1 MKKRILYLGNK
12 LSKHGSTTTVIE
24 TLGISLSK
32 EGYTITYASDK
43 KNQIHRMIDMI
54 FTTILNASNVDYV
67 LIDTY
72 STSSFYY
79 ALLVSQMCRLFRKKY
94 IPILHGGNLPNR
106 ITNSPFLSQLIFKN
120 SYKNVAPSA
129 YLLESFL
136 SKGYTNVLFIPNT
149 IEIDKYPFLERK
161 YIEPKLLW
169 VRSFSSIYNPK
180 MAIRVY
186 SEVIKEFPKSQLCMV
201 GPNKENMIDDCKL
214 YAKSLGVDVI
224 FMGKLSKQ
232 DWIELSLD
240 YNVFINTTHF
250 DNTPVSVIEAM
261 ALGLAVVSTNV
272 GGIPFLLKNEKNA
285 LLVEDDNSEQMAQAI
300 KTIFLNENLKKNM
313 IGNARKMVETFDWDI
328 VKHKWFEL
336 LK

>member
-1 MKKRILYLGNK
+1 MNKRILYIGNK

-32 EGYTITYASDK
+32 EGYTIIYASDK

-54 FTTILNASNVDYV
+54 FTTILNASRVDYV

-79 ALLVSQMCRLFRKKY
+79 ALLVSQLCRLFHIKY

-106 ITNSPFLSQLIFKN
+106 ITNSPFLCQLIFKN

-136 SKGYTNVLFIPNT
+136 SKSYTNLLFIPNT
-149 IEIDKYPFLERK
+149 IEITNYPFLERK
-161 YIEPKLLW
+161 SIEPKLLW

-180 MAIRVY
+180 MAIKVLF
-186 SEVIKEFPKSQLCMV
+186 EIQKEFPKSQLCMV
-201 GPNKENMIDDCKL
+201 GPDKENMMEECKF
-214 YAKSLGVDVI
+214 YAKELGVSVL
-224 FMGKLSKQ
+224 FTGKLSKEE
-232 DWIELSLD
+232 WIALSKE
-240 YNVFINTTHF
+240 YTVFINTTHF
-250 DNTPVSVIEAM
+250 DNTPISVIEAM
-261 ALGLAVVSTNV
+261 ALGLPVVSTNV
-272 GGIPFLLKNEKNA
+272 GGIPFFLKDEENA
-285 LLVEDDNSEQMAQAI
+285 FLVEDNDSEHMADVIKNIFHDQNSRH
-300 KTIFLNENLKKNM
+300 TIVV
-313 IGNARKMVETFDWDI
+313 NARRMVESFDWDI
-328 VKHKWFEL
+328 VKYKWFEL